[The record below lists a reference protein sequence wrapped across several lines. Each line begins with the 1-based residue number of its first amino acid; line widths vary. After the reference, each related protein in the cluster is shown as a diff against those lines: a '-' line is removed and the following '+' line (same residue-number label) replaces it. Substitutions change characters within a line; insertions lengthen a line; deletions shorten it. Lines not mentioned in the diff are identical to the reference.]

1 MKQLIIL
8 LLLFISFANKSKAG
22 IPEDK
27 DAWMEIERSG
37 PGKVQIN
44 TLDAKAVGSKITVGI
59 TRRQGEN
66 EQSDGYYVMSW
77 TGKVQVDCKKFK
89 MKITAKTGGGL
100 FPATSTYKIT
110 PDSIGYPLADNL
122 CYLTGVEGYTKNEVQ
137 PEWATKVIK
146 TIESKP
152 IKKYVQQGA
161 VSINCDSP
169 VWKNKPRCN

>member
-1 MKQLIIL
+1 
-8 LLLFISFANKSKAG
+8 
-22 IPEDK
+22 
-27 DAWMEIERSG
+27 
-37 PGKVQIN
+37 
-44 TLDAKAVGSKITVGI
+44 
-59 TRRQGEN
+59 
-66 EQSDGYYVMSW
+66 
-77 TGKVQVDCKKFK
+77 
-89 MKITAKTGGGL
+89 MKITAKTGRGL

-137 PEWATKVIK
+137 PEWATKVIN

-161 VSINCDSP
+161 VTINCDSP